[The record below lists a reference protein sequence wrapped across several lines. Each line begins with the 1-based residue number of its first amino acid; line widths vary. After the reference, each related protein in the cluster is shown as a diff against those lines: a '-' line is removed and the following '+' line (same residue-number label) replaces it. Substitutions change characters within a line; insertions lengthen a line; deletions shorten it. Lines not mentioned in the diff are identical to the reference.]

1 MANMVGQLE
10 EHILLPVGDLL
21 TGQRMIKRYHFLQK
35 AQWWDRDKLL
45 KQRNQLLAS
54 TIKTAYMEVPF
65 YKELYENAGV
75 NVEDIRT
82 PRDLA
87 GLPIITKDM
96 IRPSYPAKMRRDTGQ
111 KTYEKCTSGSTGKN
125 FFVMEDAQT
134 AGWYRASFLLSLSWA
149 GWSIGEPHFQTGM
162 TLQRGFKK
170 KLKDRILRCSYS
182 SAFDLSDDVLDG
194 YLDLIERKKLRHIWG
209 YPGSIYYLAK
219 RASEKGWK
227 RQMKSVVTWGDTLDP
242 AARNVIEATF
252 RKKVNDTYGCGEG
265 IQVAAQCGTG
275 NHYHIHSLDVVVEI
289 VDDEGSTVPPGMMG
303 NILLTRLHPGPMPL
317 IRYRVGDR
325 GVLGSGECSCGRSF
339 EILEAIRGRESDEI
353 ITPSG
358 NKLIVHFFTGIF
370 ENFEFVSEFQVIQT
384 AIDALNVKVVPN
396 GMINQNHI
404 EKIINEL
411 KIKGAADMAISVEIV
426 ETIPIHTTGKRRFVI
441 KRIPT
446 EKQ

>member
-21 TGQRMIKRYHFLQK
+21 TGQRMIKRYHYLQK
-35 AQWWDRDKLL
+35 AQWWDREKLMEE
-45 KQRNQLLAS
+45 RNQLLTS

-87 GLPIITKDM
+87 RLPFITKDM
-96 IRPSYPAKMRRDTGQ
+96 IRPSYPVKMCRETGQ

-149 GWSIGEPHFQTGM
+149 GWTIGEPHFQTGM
-162 TLQRGFKK
+162 TLKRSPAK
-170 KLKDRILRCSYS
+170 KLKDVLLRCTYS
-182 SAFDLSDDVLDG
+182 SAYDLSNRVLDE
-194 YLDLIERKKLRHIWG
+194 YLARIERKNIKHVWG

-219 RASEKGWK
+219 RAFELGWN
-227 RQMKSVVTWGDTLDP
+227 RPMKSVVTWGDTLDP
-242 AARNVIEATF
+242 SSRRLIESTF
-252 RKKVNDTYGCGEG
+252 KQRVSDTYGCAEG

-275 NHYHIHSLDVVVEI
+275 NTYHIHSLDVVVEI
-289 VDDEGSTVPPGMMG
+289 VDDEGNPVPPGTMG

-325 GVLGSGECSCGRSF
+325 GILGTGECACGRSF
-339 EILEAIRGRESDEI
+339 EILKAVRGREPDQI
-353 ITPSG
+353 VTPSG
-358 NKLIVHFFTGIF
+358 NRLIVHFFTGILEHF
-370 ENFEFVSEFQVIQT
+370 REIDCFQVIQDKSDSLN
-384 AIDALNVKVVPN
+384 IKLVLHRKMDAALEER
-396 GMINQNHI
+396 II
-404 EKIINEL
+404 EAL
-411 KIKGAADMAISVEIV
+411 KEKGAADMDIKLEQVDEIPLH
-426 ETIPIHTTGKRRFVI
+426 ETGKRRFIIHQV
-441 KRIPT
+441 
-446 EKQ
+446 ED